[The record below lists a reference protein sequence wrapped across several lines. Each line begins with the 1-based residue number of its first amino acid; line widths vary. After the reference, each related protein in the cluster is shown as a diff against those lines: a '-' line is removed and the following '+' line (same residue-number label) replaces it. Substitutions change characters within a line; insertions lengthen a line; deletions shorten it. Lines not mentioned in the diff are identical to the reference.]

1 MGNFKMASLAGGM
14 TYPYFTLSQA
24 EKNPHFVELL
34 KNLMSNKL
42 GRNLITKTKE
52 EDLNQVFKEFSENQ
66 KEYETKKVS
75 DALISAELGQS
86 LKLSELDCKKESN
99 LFGTE
104 IKSRLLEDNDVGW
117 LREQIKRKLIHQGVE

>member
-1 MGNFKMASLAGGM
+1 M

-52 EDLNQVFKEFSENQ
+52 EELNQVFKEFSENQ
-66 KEYETKKVS
+66 KEYETRKVLYDCVWS
-75 DALISAELGQS
+75 IIADPNLDDHVRHT
-86 LKLSELDCKKESN
+86 KL
-99 LFGTE
+99 
-104 IKSRLLEDNDVGW
+104 
-117 LREQIKRKLIHQGVE
+117 RKIYTTYR